1 MQYSISRGG
10 QTYGPY
16 PGEDI
21 RRMISERR
29 ILASDLC
36 WSQGMP
42 QWQPVSQVIGVPAVA
57 AVQPPAAPHRAAVH
71 APRAVP
77 RAGTAPAAAAA
88 WPAPPELHWLVVL
101 LLGWIP
107 CGIFG
112 LIWVF
117 VQANFVKKI
126 DPASPARGFF
136 IGSLAVS
143 LLTYPAMFLASFV
156 DRPGVA
162 VMALAPL
169 LMPVSIALFF
179 PGVFSMRRSLLHHY
193 STVENIGLRLSSL
206 LTLFFNVLYFR
217 YHFSRIARWKRTGI
231 LH

>member
-1 MQYSISRGG
+1 MRY
-10 QTYGPY
+10 
-16 PGEDI
+16 
-21 RRMISERR
+21 
-29 ILASDLC
+29 
-36 WSQGMP
+36 
-42 QWQPVSQVIGVPAVA
+42 
-57 AVQPPAAPHRAAVH
+57 
-71 APRAVP
+71 
-77 RAGTAPAAAAA
+77 
-88 WPAPPELHWLVVL
+88 
-101 LLGWIP
+101 
-107 CGIFG
+107 FG

-179 PGVFSMRRSLLHHY
+179 PGVFPCGARFCII
-193 STVENIGLRLSSL
+193 TV
-206 LTLFFNVLYFR
+206 
-217 YHFSRIARWKRTGI
+217 RWKISDFG
-231 LH
+231 